1 MLNVLSWRDY
11 YSEIF
16 LGLLKVALVSYSCL
30 SAVVKNEAAAA
41 ELFF

>member
-16 LGLLKVALVSYSCL
+16 SGVLKVALVSYSCL
-30 SAVVKNEAAAA
+30 SAVVKNEVADDD
-41 ELFF
+41 LFF